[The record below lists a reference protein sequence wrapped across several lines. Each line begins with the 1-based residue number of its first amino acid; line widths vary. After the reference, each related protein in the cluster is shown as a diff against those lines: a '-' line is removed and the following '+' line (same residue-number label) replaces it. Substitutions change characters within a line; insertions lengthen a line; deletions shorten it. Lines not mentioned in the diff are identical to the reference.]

1 MSPLLKGSATIKMN
15 MLLPDWHLSIL
26 KENILAAE
34 GSVAPKERVN
44 ITYKPATG
52 DAQAEVELPLKIL
65 VLGDFTQKQDDRP
78 VEERKPI
85 NIDKDNYND
94 VLKAQKLSLDL
105 SVPNK
110 LVTESE
116 ENLPVSLKFESLRD
130 FEPDAI
136 VEKVPELKEIIEL
149 RNALKALKGPLGNVP
164 DFRKKLQAL
173 VSDEGMRTKLLAELG
188 IDKK

>member
-1 MSPLLKGSATIKMN
+1 MSS
-15 MLLPDWHLSIL
+15 D
-26 KENILAAE
+26 

-52 DAQAEVELPLKIL
+52 NAQEEVELPLKLL
-65 VLGDFTQKQDDRP
+65 VVGDFSQKEDDRP
-78 VEERKPI
+78 IEDRKPI

-110 LVTESE
+110 LEPDSE
-116 ENLPVSLKFESLRD
+116 DNMPVSLKFESLKD

-136 VEKVPELKEIIEL
+136 VENVPELKEIIEL
-149 RNALKALKGPLGNVP
+149 RNALKSLKGPLGNVP

-173 VSDEGMRTKLLAELG
+173 VEDEGTRAKLLAELG
-188 IDKK
+188 IDQK

>member
-1 MSPLLKGSATIKMN
+1 MAG
-15 MLLPDWHLSIL
+15 
-26 KENILAAE
+26 E

-44 ITYKPATG
+44 ITYKPSTG
-52 DAQAEVELPLKIL
+52 DAQAEVELPLKLL
-65 VLGDFTQKQDDRP
+65 VLGDFTQKEDDRP
-78 VEERKPI
+78 IEERKPI

-94 VLKAQKLSLDL
+94 VLKAQNLSLDMA
-105 SVPNK
+105 VPNK
-110 LVTESE
+110 LEPGSE
-116 ENLPVSLKFESLRD
+116 DNLAVNLKFESLRD

-173 VSDEGMRTKLLAELG
+173 IQDEGTRAKLLAELG
-188 IDKK
+188 IEQK